1 MMSELKFFLIEVP
14 MIYCDNFSAV
24 LLAVNPIS
32 HSKSKYF
39 KIYLYFFRNHVN
51 NKEIGI
57 NHIPKIV
64 QVADIFT
71 KVIHS

>member
-1 MMSELKFFLIEVP
+1 

-24 LLAVNPIS
+24 LLDVNPIL
-32 HSKSKYF
+32 HNKSKYF

-51 NKEIGI
+51 DKEIGI
-57 NHIPKIV
+57 YQISKTV
-64 QVADIFT
+64 QVDDIFT